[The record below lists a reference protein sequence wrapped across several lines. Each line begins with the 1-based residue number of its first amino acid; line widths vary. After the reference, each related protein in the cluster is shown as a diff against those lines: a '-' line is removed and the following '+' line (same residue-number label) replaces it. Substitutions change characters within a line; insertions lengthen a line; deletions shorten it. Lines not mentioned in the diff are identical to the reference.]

1 MTYFNKMIETLQNK
15 PVIGIIA
22 GFSSGAFATVR
33 SFLTS
38 SEVISNVTIA
48 GVWLGFIIA
57 ILTGLI
63 KIIELIR
70 LVKKRP

>member
-1 MTYFNKMIETLQNK
+1 MIETLQNK

-22 GFSSGAFATVR
+22 GFSSGGFATLR
-33 SFLTS
+33 SFLTD
-38 SEVISNVTIA
+38 SEVLGTITIA

-63 KIIELIR
+63 KIIELVR
-70 LVKKRP
+70 LVRKK